1 MADET
6 KQTPDPLKNLSAGL
20 NSLRD
25 SLGRLVENAVSSL
38 QSLPIDIV
46 ETETAIIVKAGPL
59 VGVRPEN
66 LDVSI
71 TADSLTIKGETRPDD
86 QGMEGSGSYLRRER
100 KFGAFS
106 RTVKIPRPIKVDQSQ
121 ADFKGGMLTITLPK
135 VENVQPKVISIRS
148 VDPDS

>member
-6 KQTPDPLKNLSAGL
+6 KQNPDPLKNLSAGL

-25 SLGRLVENAVSSL
+25 SLGRLVESAVSGL

-86 QGMEGSGSYLRRER
+86 QER
-100 KFGAFS
+100 KRPAATCVGSVSSAFS
-106 RTVKIPRPIKVDQSQ
+106 R
-121 ADFKGGMLTITLPK
+121 AA
-135 VENVQPKVISIRS
+135 
-148 VDPDS
+148 